1 MGDPTSYTP
10 PLLKF
15 EGKPWFKDGY
25 LLAAWTD
32 ASKVLLK
39 QTMQQLYNKINPY
52 LKASCTHI
60 KGNGSVKGTTRWLMG
75 QCKHFQFVARFDVNS
90 YYQSMHHTVLLKNLA
105 ELKVTIFILCEN

>member
-1 MGDPTSYTP
+1 MIQLRILPH
-10 PLLKF
+10 
-15 EGKPWFKDGY
+15 Y
-25 LLAAWTD
+25 LNSKVNHGSRTDIYLQRGTD

-60 KGNGSVKGTTRWLMG
+60 KGNGSVKGTARWLMG